1 MEKVYSYRVSCERKE
16 LTVLFFFKMPRYK
29 FTPAERYR
37 IKKEKEDINA
47 KKYFCLIKKFL
58 LL

>member
-1 MEKVYSYRVSCERKE
+1 MEKVYSHRVSCERKE
-16 LTVLFFFKMPRYK
+16 LTIFFFFKMPRYR
-29 FTPAERYR
+29 FTLTERHR

-47 KKYFCLIKKFL
+47 KKYFCLIKNIL